1 MRLLVTGGAGFIGS
15 NFVRHRLLTYPSD
28 QILNVDNLTYAGDLH
43 SLDDVATTHTTRYAF
58 QRADIAD
65 AATIHKITA
74 EFAPDLIVNFAAE
87 SHNSRGVMDPGLFV
101 HTNVLGTQVLL
112 ETARQLKVARF
123 HQIST
128 CEVYGDLALD
138 SAMTFSEE
146 SPYQPRTP
154 YNASK
159 ASADMTV
166 RAYHHTFGLPTT
178 ITVCANNYGPYQY
191 PEKVIPLFATNAL
204 DDRQLPLYRHSANRR
219 EWLHVADHCRAIDL
233 VLSRGK
239 IGETYNVGSG
249 DERSIEE
256 IADAILAAV
265 GRPASLK
272 TYVDDR
278 PGHDRR
284 YLLDH
289 SKISRE
295 LGWHPQIDFDAGLRE
310 TVAWYANNREWWE
323 PKQGALQKD
332 LDEFAWRGGNTRI
345 GSAP

>member
-43 SLDDVATTHTTRYAF
+43 SLDDVAIAHAARYGF
-58 QRADIAD
+58 RRADIAD
-65 AATIHKITA
+65 ARAIRDITA
-74 EFAPDLIVNFAAE
+74 EFAPDVILNFAAE
-87 SHNSRGVMDPGLFV
+87 SHNSRGVMDPSLFV
-101 HTNVLGTQVLL
+101 RTNVLGTQVLL
-112 ETARQLKVARF
+112 ETARQLNVARF

-138 SAMTFSEE
+138 STTTFSEE

-154 YNASK
+154 YNSSK

-166 RAYHHTFGLPTT
+166 RAYHLTFGLPTT

-191 PEKVIPLFATNAL
+191 PEKLIPLFVTNAL
-204 DDRQLPLYRHSANRR
+204 DDRPLPLYRHSANRR

-233 VLSRGK
+233 VLNQGR

-249 DERSIEE
+249 DERSIDDV
-256 IADAILAAV
+256 ADAILAAV
-265 GRPASLK
+265 GKPASLK

-295 LGWHPQIDFDAGLRE
+295 LGWRPQIAFDAGLRE
-310 TVAWYANNREWWE
+310 TVVWYANNREWWE
-323 PKQGALQKD
+323 PKQGALQKV
-332 LDEFAWRGGNTRI
+332 LDEFTWRGGNTHI